1 MNFVSEEI
9 EKYSTIHSESE
20 SELLKK
26 LYRETHLNVLNPRM
40 ISGPL
45 QGRILS
51 FISKIINP
59 NKILEIGT
67 FTGYSTLCLAE
78 GLKKNGTI
86 QTIEKNDEL
95 IEIQNKYFEISS
107 YRKNIFQLTGNALQ
121 ILPTLNEKYDLIFLD
136 ADKKNYLTY
145 LDLLIPKLKT
155 KGILMTDN
163 VLWNGKVLNK
173 VKDTDSQ
180 IIDNYNKKVNS
191 DKRLNSVML
200 PIRDGITFSMKV

>member
-1 MNFVSEEI
+1 MF
-9 EKYSTIHSESE
+9 
-20 SELLKK
+20 
-26 LYRETHLNVLNPRM
+26 
-40 ISGPL
+40 
-45 QGRILS
+45 GRG
-51 FISKIINP
+51 F
-59 NKILEIGT
+59 
-67 FTGYSTLCLAE
+67 
-78 GLKKNGTI
+78 KKNGTI

-95 IEIQNKYFEISS
+95 IEIQNKYFEKSS

-145 LDLLIPKLKT
+145 LDLLIPKLKR

-163 VLWNGKVLNK
+163 VLWNGKVLNN
-173 VKDTDSQ
+173 VKDKDSQ

-200 PIRDGITFSMKV
+200 PIRDGITFSMKI